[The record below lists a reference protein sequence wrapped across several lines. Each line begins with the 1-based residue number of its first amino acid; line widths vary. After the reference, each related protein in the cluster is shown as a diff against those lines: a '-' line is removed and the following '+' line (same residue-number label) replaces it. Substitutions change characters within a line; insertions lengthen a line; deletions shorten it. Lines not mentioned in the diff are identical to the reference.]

1 MVFVKDT
8 EDSFYESGE
17 APCPVR
23 KDDFEYP
30 FSHLI
35 IWAVLTKR
43 QEMAL
48 CMWQHGEQNL
58 AKALAASTLYQAMA
72 MEAADDDLDV
82 EVYDELIKHGEV
94 FGDLAVRLLEY
105 CYQKEDEMTE
115 QLLTASLENWSRQTC
130 LKLAVMAQNLR

>member
-1 MVFVKDT
+1 M
-8 EDSFYESGE
+8 
-17 APCPVR
+17 R
-23 KDDFEYP
+23 KDDFDYP
-30 FSHLI
+30 FSDLI

-48 CMWQHGEQNL
+48 FMWQHGEQNL

-94 FGDLAVRLLEY
+94 FADLAVRLLEY

-130 LKLAVMAQNLR
+130 LKLAVMAQNLRQDITSLQ

>member
-30 FSHLI
+30 FSDLI

-48 CMWQHGEQNL
+48 FMWQHGEQNL

-72 MEAADDDLDV
+72 LEAADDDLDV

-130 LKLAVMAQNLR
+130 LKLAVMAQNLK